1 MINYVPSGKIMPS
14 SGLVLSLST
23 FGAYRPAYDSSTYRQ
38 PAGAGIDGYGHLEI
52 RVQRREK
59 MQYDSTQLVM
69 RTANA
74 NKNGGLAQ

>member
-14 SGLVLSLST
+14 SGLDLSLST

-38 PAGAGIDGYGHLEI
+38 PAAGIDRYGHLEI

-59 MQYDSTQLVM
+59 
-69 RTANA
+69 NA
-74 NKNGGLAQ
+74 I